1 MLCGRRL
8 CGSMDIT
15 SHIQVNFWDYPY
27 LVIKCPQQT
36 CSMVLD
42 NWMLLFLGLND
53 KESDTDLGDK
63 NRPMIMY
70 FSVHLGLVSFH
81 MCIKGKRANVYYS
94 NQSMKQ
100 GCMLI
105 V

>member
-1 MLCGRRL
+1 MAGDCIPVWTSRHTYKLIFGR
-8 CGSMDIT
+8 G
-15 SHIQVNFWDYPY
+15 HPY

-81 MCIKGKRANVYYS
+81 MCIKERGQMFNTATS
-94 NQSMKQ
+94 Q
-100 GCMLI
+100 
-105 V
+105 

>member
-1 MLCGRRL
+1 
-8 CGSMDIT
+8 MDIT
-15 SHIQVNFWDYPY
+15 SHIQVNFWEGLP
-27 LVIKCPQQT
+27 LSSHQMSLTQT

-81 MCIKGKRANVYYS
+81 MCIKERGQMFITATS
-94 NQSMKQ
+94 Q
-100 GCMLI
+100 
-105 V
+105 